1 MALEK
6 KIELQNGVILN
17 YHRIVA
23 LNKITNLTNIIEVNS
38 YVNKEQRQKEKK
50 YQEWQ
55 KRNSDKKEL
64 NKEEKQEL
72 EKGINVFIDAKY
84 INLNY
89 DKDMTIEQAYN
100 YLKTLENYKESK
112 DILEEEEDNND

>member
-64 NKEEKQEL
+64 TKEEKQEL